1 MEKEIS
7 GLCMIINNE
16 DFKIKGSLKEKIRT
30 GSEVDAKRLESLFR
44 QLNFEVEPT
53 KQNRNSMEM
62 REDLKEFKDK
72 IKNNENN
79 YDAMVLI
86 IMSHGKKKHGKD
98 VIFSI
103 DNIGIDVR
111 LNIKVTDFNYNHSS
125 SFY

>member
-44 QLNFEVEPT
+44 QLNFEVEQT
-53 KQNRNSMEM
+53 KQNRNLTDM
-62 REDLKEFKDK
+62 REDLNEFKEK

-86 IMSHGKKKHGKD
+86 IMSHGKKKNGKD

-111 LNIKVTDFNYNHSS
+111 LKIKVTDFDIIHSS